1 MQYYVRI
8 YIIVIVS
15 KCDIAIRIWPVR
27 CVEIWLSFGM
37 TKRLVLSGT
46 KAIFIR
52 QETAQ
57 SQQGEVEI
65 TEVDVQL
72 ERRLPN
78 VEKR

>member
-1 MQYYVRI
+1 ML
-8 YIIVIVS
+8 
-15 KCDIAIRIWPVR
+15 KFLP
-27 CVEIWLSFGM
+27 FGM
-37 TKRLVLSGT
+37 SKRLVISHIHPAGDS
-46 KAIFIR
+46 
-52 QETAQ
+52 ETAQ

>member
-1 MQYYVRI
+1 M
-8 YIIVIVS
+8 IVS

-27 CVEIWLSFGM
+27 YVEIWLSFGM
-37 TKRLVLSGT
+37 SKRLVLSGT